1 MLERR
6 STRFAR
12 SGFNLGMPTFDETYK
27 SAFSFTQ
34 PAIDV
39 GHVLREGAATA
50 DLPLRIPL
58 RMMNRHGMIAGSTG
72 TGKTRTLQLFAEQLS
87 RNGVPVFLADVKGD
101 LAGMC
106 LPGEAS
112 ERLNARAAGVGRTH
126 TPEAFPVEFFSLTGN
141 RGIQVRAT
149 VSSFG
154 PVLLGKVLDLTEVQQ
169 SVLALV
175 FKYADDRQMPLLDL
189 DDLRTLL
196 QYLAGEGKE
205 ELKAY
210 GAMSSATVG
219 VLLRKMVEL
228 EQQGAAKFFG
238 EPELDINDLLRVV
251 NGKGAVNVLSLAD
264 VQDKP
269 RLYSTFLMWILGKFY
284 YGMPEVGDPDKPKL
298 VFFFD
303 EAHQL
308 FADASSALVE
318 HIEQVARLIRSK
330 GIGVFF
336 ITQTPKDVDEDVLAQ
351 LGNRVQH
358 AIRAF
363 TPKDA
368 KNVKATA
375 STFPVSEH
383 VDVVKSLTTL
393 GIGEALVTVLDP
405 KGVPTPVAAGQI
417 LAPCSSMSAIDD
429 AQYARVMA
437 GSALAPKYSTPIN
450 RDSAH
455 EMLQRKLQAAQQQ
468 AQQEEQARELP
479 PPPPQYGSADEDD
492 FAWRQQGRAP
502 RRSSGGSRR
511 VSTGGRSRQTP
522 MEAAVNQMARTA
534 SREVTRSAV
543 RGIAGILKNL
553 F

>member
-1 MLERR
+1 M
-6 STRFAR
+6 
-12 SGFNLGMPTFDETYK
+12 TFDETYR
-27 SAFSFTQ
+27 AAYGFDAPSF
-34 PAIDV
+34 AI
-39 GHVLREGAATA
+39 GHVLRDGKPAA
-50 DLPLRIPL
+50 DLPIRIPL

-72 TGKTRTLQLFAEQLS
+72 TGKTRTLQLMAEELS
-87 RNGVPVFLADVKGD
+87 RAGVPVFLADVKGD

-106 LPGEAS
+106 LPGVVS
-112 ERLNARAAGVGRTH
+112 EQLTARAASVGRTH

-141 RGIQVRAT
+141 RGTQVRAT

-169 SVLALV
+169 SVLAMV
-175 FKYADDRQMPLLDL
+175 FKYCDDRRMPLLDF
-189 DDLRTLL
+189 DDLRGVLT
-196 QYLAGEGKE
+196 YLSGEGKVD
-205 ELKAY
+205 LKEY
-210 GAMSSATVG
+210 GGMSTATVG
-219 VLLRKMVEL
+219 VLVRKMVEL

-238 EPELDINDLLRVV
+238 EPELDINDLMRTV
-251 NGKGAVNVLSLAD
+251 NGKGVINILSLAD

-269 RLYSTFLMWILGKFY
+269 RLYSTFLMWLLGQFY
-284 YGMPEVGDPDKPKL
+284 YRMPEVGDPDKPKL

-308 FADASSALVE
+308 FSDASSALVE

-336 ITQTPKDVDEDVLAQ
+336 ITQTPKDVAEDVLAQ

-383 VDVVKSLTTL
+383 VNVVKSLTSL
-393 GIGEALVTVLDP
+393 GIGESLVTVLDP
-405 KGVPTPVAAGQI
+405 KGIPTAVAIAQM
-417 LAPCSSMSAIDD
+417 LAPCSLMSSIDD

-437 GSALAPKYSTPIN
+437 ASPIAAKYATPIN
-450 RDSAH
+450 RESAH
-455 EMLQRKLQAAQQQ
+455 EILQRKLAAST
-468 AQQEEQARELP
+468 AVESDDEFGWQQERE
-479 PPPPQYGSADEDD
+479 SDD
-492 FAWRQQGRAP
+492 FDWRKGGAAKRRPAP
-502 RRSSGGSRR
+502 RRRASSRAPKSFVEEALGSR
-511 VSTGGRSRQTP
+511 VANTVARQAT
-522 MEAAVNQMARTA
+522 
-534 SREVTRSAV
+534 REVA
-543 RGIAGILKNL
+543 RGVMGILKGL

>member
-1 MLERR
+1 M
-6 STRFAR
+6 
-12 SGFNLGMPTFDETYK
+12 TFDETYRAAYGFDAP
-27 SAFSFTQ
+27 SLD
-34 PAIDV
+34 I
-39 GHVLREGAATA
+39 GHVLRDGKPAA
-50 DLPLRIPL
+50 DLPIRVPL

-72 TGKTRTLQLFAEQLS
+72 TGKTRTLQLMAENLS
-87 RNGVPVFLADVKGD
+87 RAGVPVFLADVKGD

-112 ERLNARAAGVGRTH
+112 TRLTERAASVGRTH
-126 TPEAFPVEFFSLTGN
+126 VPEAFPVEFFSLTGE
-141 RGIQVRAT
+141 RGTQVRAT
-149 VSSFG
+149 VTSFG
-154 PVLLGKVLDLTEVQQ
+154 PVLLGKVLDLTDVQQ
-169 SVLALV
+169 SVLAMV
-175 FKYADDRQMPLLDL
+175 FKYCDDRRMPLLDF
-189 DDLRTLL
+189 DDLRGVLT
-196 QYLAGEGKE
+196 YLSTDGKA

-210 GAMSSATVG
+210 GGMSPATVG
-219 VLLRKMVEL
+219 VLVRKMVEL

-238 EPELDINDLLRVV
+238 EPELDIADLMRTVD
-251 NGKGAVNVLSLAD
+251 GKGVINILSLAD

-269 RLYSTFLMWILGKFY
+269 RLYSTFLMWLLGQFY
-284 YGMPEVGDPDKPKL
+284 YRMPEAGDPDKPKL

-308 FADASSALVE
+308 FADASSALTE

-405 KGVPTPVAAGQI
+405 KGVPTLVATAQI
-417 LAPCSSMSAIDD
+417 LAPSSLMTAIDD
-429 AQYARVMA
+429 AQYRRVLASSPLA
-437 GSALAPKYSTPIN
+437 GKYATAVNRESAY
-450 RDSAH
+450 
-455 EMLQRKLQAAQQQ
+455 EMLQKKLEASVEAEPDPEP
-468 AQQEEQARELP
+468 A
-479 PPPPQYGSADEDD
+479 PPQGQENDD
-492 FAWRQQGRAP
+492 FAWRQPSARRAP
-502 RRSSGGSRR
+502 SPPRTSRR
-511 VSTGGRSRQTP
+511 VSRPRQSAVERTVQTVARQATRS
-522 MEAAVNQMARTA
+522 VVK
-534 SREVTRSAV
+534 EVTR
-543 RGIAGILKNL
+543 GLIGMLKW
-553 F
+553 